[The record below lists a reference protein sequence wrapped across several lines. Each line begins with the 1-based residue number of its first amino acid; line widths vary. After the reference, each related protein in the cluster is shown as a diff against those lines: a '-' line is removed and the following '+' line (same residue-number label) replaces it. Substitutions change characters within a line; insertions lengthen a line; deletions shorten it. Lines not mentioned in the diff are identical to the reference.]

1 MGNRRPKCDQSAKQK
16 SIWAGFGDFLQNLRV
31 DAESNRT
38 ILWIFTLKLRSVWI
52 KGLRFMASV
61 DIAAGSAGEGLTRR
75 QWNVLGI
82 TMLFWLFDGY
92 ETFALLL
99 TIGPSLHD
107 LLPASELSTLPRV
120 AAYLISITLFG
131 WAVGGVLG
139 GFIGDRFGRRRTM
152 IWAVVLYSLFT
163 GTSALAPTWQWLAFT
178 RFLTG
183 VGIGAEWGV
192 GTSLLQEIWPERL
205 RTKGAGILQAAF
217 SGGFVIASLLWL
229 LLGGSFGASWR
240 WMYAVGIVPALFVAV
255 LARQIPE
262 SERWTKVNHSMAA
275 IGSTLRANARNL
287 VVAIIVSISITVGFW
302 AISSWV
308 PTYAATLAS
317 DPKSGVYY
325 AGMAGLLYAI
335 GEIFGCIGF
344 GLLSDI
350 WGRRGT
356 LAFYLAGSIAITPI
370 VFLWVRDPQIVV
382 LLQIVNGFLTGGLY
396 GWFAVHPPEMFPT
409 SIRSTAISLIFNS
422 ARFLAMFG
430 PILASS
436 LIAFFGGYGPA
447 ATTLASVFAVGLIAL
462 FFLPETKGKPLPS

>member
-1 MGNRRPKCDQSAKQK
+1 MTSTG
-16 SIWAGFGDFLQNLRV
+16 
-31 DAESNRT
+31 
-38 ILWIFTLKLRSVWI
+38 
-52 KGLRFMASV
+52 
-61 DIAAGSAGEGLTRR
+61 IAAPFPDDTLTRS
-75 QWNVLGI
+75 QWSVLGI

-92 ETFALLL
+92 ETYALLL
-99 TIGPSLHD
+99 TIGPSLHQ
-107 LLPASELSTLPRV
+107 LLPPAELGTLPRV

-139 GFIGDRFGRRRTM
+139 GVIGDRLGRRRTM
-152 IWAVVLYSLFT
+152 IGAVVLYSIFT
-163 GTSALAPTWQWLAFT
+163 GTSALSPNWQILALT

-192 GTSLLQEIWPERL
+192 GTSLLQEMWPERL
-205 RTKGAGILQAAF
+205 RTKGAGVLQAAF
-217 SGGFVIASLLWL
+217 SGGFVVASLLWIV
-229 LLGGSFGASWR
+229 LGGSFGASWR
-240 WMYAVGIVPALFVAV
+240 WMYAVGVVPALFVAV
-255 LARQIPE
+255 LARDIPE
-262 SERWTKVNHSMAA
+262 SERWTKVSHSMATIA
-275 IGSTLRANARNL
+275 TTLRANLKNL
-287 VVAIIVSISITVGFW
+287 IVAIIVSISITLGFW

-308 PTYAATLAS
+308 PTYAATLAP
-317 DPKSGVYY
+317 DPKTGVYY

-344 GLLSDI
+344 GLLAEA

-356 LAFYLAGSIAITPI
+356 LAFYLAGSIIITPI
-370 VFLWVRDPQIVV
+370 VFLWVHDATFVV

-396 GWFAVHPPEMFPT
+396 GWFAVHPPEIFPT

-447 ATTLASVFAVGLIAL
+447 ATTLAGIFAIGIIAIL
-462 FFLPETKGKPLPS
+462 FLPETKGRPLPA

>member
-1 MGNRRPKCDQSAKQK
+1 MTSTG
-16 SIWAGFGDFLQNLRV
+16 
-31 DAESNRT
+31 
-38 ILWIFTLKLRSVWI
+38 
-52 KGLRFMASV
+52 
-61 DIAAGSAGEGLTRR
+61 IAAPFTDDTLTRR
-75 QWNVLGI
+75 QWSVLGI

-92 ETFALLL
+92 ETYALLL
-99 TIGPSLHD
+99 TIGPSLHQ
-107 LLPASELSTLPRV
+107 LLPPAELGTLPRI

-139 GFIGDRFGRRRTM
+139 GVIGDRIGRRRTM
-152 IWAVVLYSLFT
+152 IGAVILYSIFT
-163 GTSALAPTWQWLAFT
+163 GTSALAPSWQILALT

-192 GTSLLQEIWPERL
+192 GTSLLQEMWPERL
-205 RTKGAGILQAAF
+205 RTKGAGVLQAAF
-217 SGGFVIASLLWL
+217 SGGFVVASLLWIV
-229 LLGGSFGASWR
+229 LGGSFGGSWR
-240 WMYAVGIVPALFVAV
+240 WMYAVGVVPALFVAV
-255 LARQIPE
+255 LARDIPE
-262 SERWTKVNHSMAA
+262 SERWTKVSHSMGTIAT
-275 IGSTLRANARNL
+275 TLRANLKNL
-287 VVAIIVSISITVGFW
+287 IVAIIVSISITLGFW

-308 PTYAATLAS
+308 PTYAATLAP
-317 DPKSGVYY
+317 DPKTGVYY

-344 GLLSDI
+344 GLLAEV

-356 LAFYLAGSIAITPI
+356 LVFYLAGSIIITPI
-370 VFLWVRDPQIVV
+370 VFLWVHDATIVV

-396 GWFAVHPPEMFPT
+396 GWFAVHPPEIFPT

-447 ATTLASVFAVGLIAL
+447 ATTLASIFAIGIIAVL
-462 FFLPETKGKPLPS
+462 FLPETKGRPLPA